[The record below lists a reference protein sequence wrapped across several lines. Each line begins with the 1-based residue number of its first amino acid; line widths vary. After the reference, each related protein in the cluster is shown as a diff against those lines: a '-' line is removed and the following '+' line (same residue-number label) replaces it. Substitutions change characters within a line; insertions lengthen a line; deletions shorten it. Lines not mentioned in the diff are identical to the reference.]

1 MIRFKAQRVHWLF
14 LFAHLSPEPSDVVSQ
29 CECLPMFTIMYPSCL
44 LCLFSC
50 LSFPL
55 LSSIWWKINPG
66 TEPWSTPEA
75 TSALASASQSKCSAG
90 SKSPTNSSW
99 SRRTSMTMP
108 WHPNHPN
115 LPQAFMDTGWLK
127 WTHLSVDTGRFWSRK
142 SGLQTIHFAQGILPS
157 HTEKH
162 VLFLSAQRL
171 QTLWCNQCQPWGCGS
186 WRIHYSNAGN
196 AGNAP
201 TEEQALDVRI
211 SSPPGWFPNRGRKS

>member
-1 MIRFKAQRVHWLF
+1 MSFHNVNVYQCLPSCIHHVYYVYFHVCHS
-14 LFAHLSPEPSDVVSQ
+14 HCSPASDEESTQEPSPDPHQ
-29 CECLPMFTIMYPSCL
+29 RRLQPWLQRPSPNA
-44 LCLFSC
+44 
-50 LSFPL
+50 PL
-55 LSSIWWKINPG
+55 AANHPP
-66 TEPWSTPEA
+66 T
-75 TSALASASQSKCSAG
+75 ALGLGVPQWPCG
-90 SKSPTNSSW
+90 
-99 SRRTSMTMP
+99 P

-171 QTLWCNQCQPWGCGS
+171 QTLWCNQCQPWGWGGS